1 MNPKDMVPGHTA
13 PEDLTPE
20 DLTPGGTPPEDLLPE
35 DLSDDNDAG
44 DGTAGT
50 PASSFRFVVPD
61 ELAGTR
67 VDAGLAK
74 LMDISRSQAA
84 ALIAEGN
91 VSSKDKAVGK
101 SLKLAPG
108 AVLDVVVP
116 ARRDP
121 LEVVEEVVEGLKIL
135 LDDDEFVVIDK
146 PVGVAAHPSPGW
158 VGPTVVGGLAGLGY
172 RISTSGSPERAG
184 IVHRLDVGTS
194 GVMVVAKTEEA
205 YTALKRAFKERTVD
219 KVYHAVVQGLP
230 DPLAGTIDAPIG
242 RHPGHDW
249 RFAVIEDGRDSIT
262 HYEVLEAFGKASLVE
277 VHLETG
283 RTHQIRVH
291 FSALRHPCAG
301 DLTYGADP
309 RLAATLGLTRQW
321 LHARQLS
328 FAHPRTGEQVT
339 VTSEYPQDLRYALEV
354 LESGQA

>member
-1 MNPKDMVPGHTA
+1 MLESVVVA
-13 PEDLTPE
+13 EQF
-20 DLTPGGTPPEDLLPE
+20 GG
-35 DLSDDNDAG
+35 SRADAG
-44 DGTAGT
+44 IAALLG
-50 PASSFRFVVPD
+50 
-61 ELAGTR
+61 
-67 VDAGLAK
+67 
-74 LMDISRSQAA
+74 ISRSLAA
-84 ALIAEGN
+84 TLIAEGH
-91 VSSKDKAVGK
+91 VLSKGKTLGK
-101 SLKLAPG
+101 SAKLVAG
-108 AVLDVVVP
+108 EVLQVSLP
-116 ARRDP
+116 ERRDP

-135 LDDDEFVVIDK
+135 LDDDDFVVVDK

-158 VGPTVVGGLAGLGY
+158 VGPTVVGGLAGAGY

-194 GVMVVAKTEEA
+194 GAMVVAKSERA

-230 DPLAGTIDAPIG
+230 DPLVGTIDAPIG

-249 RFAVIEDGRDSIT
+249 RFAVIEDGRPSVT
-262 HYEVLEAFGKASLVE
+262 HYEVVEAFGKASLVE

-321 LHARQLS
+321 LHARELG
-328 FAHPRTGEQVT
+328 FEHPVTGESVR
-339 VTSEYPQDLRYALEV
+339 VVSDYPQDLAFALEV
-354 LESGQA
+354 LESGRA

>member
-1 MNPKDMVPGHTA
+1 M
-13 PEDLTPE
+13 PERIVVADE
-20 DLTPGGTPPEDLLPE
+20 FGGTR
-35 DLSDDNDAG
+35 A
-44 DGTAGT
+44 
-50 PASSFRFVVPD
+50 
-61 ELAGTR
+61 
-67 VDAGLAK
+67 DAGLAK
-74 LMDISRSQAA
+74 LMGISRSLAA
-84 ALIAEGN
+84 TLIAEGN
-91 VSSKDKAVGK
+91 VISRGKAVGK
-101 SLKLAPG
+101 SAKLVAG
-108 AVLDVVVP
+108 DVLDVTVP
-116 ARRDP
+116 ERRDP

-135 LDDDEFVVIDK
+135 LDDDDFVVVDK

-158 VGPTVVGGLAGLGY
+158 VGPTVVGGLAGAGY

-194 GVMVVAKTEEA
+194 GVMVVAKTERA
-205 YTALKRAFKERTVD
+205 YTTLKRAFKERSVD

-230 DPLAGTIDAPIG
+230 DPLEGTIDAPIG

-249 RFAVIEDGRDSIT
+249 RFAVIEDGRPSIT
-262 HYEVLEAFGKASLVE
+262 HYEVLEAFGKATLVE

-321 LHARQLS
+321 LHARQLG
-328 FAHPRTGEQVT
+328 FDHPVTGERVT
-339 VTSEYPQDLRYALEV
+339 VTSDYPQDLSFALEV

>member
-1 MNPKDMVPGHTA
+1 M
-13 PEDLTPE
+13 PEHIVVADE
-20 DLTPGGTPPEDLLPE
+20 YGG
-35 DLSDDNDAG
+35 AR
-44 DGTAGT
+44 A
-50 PASSFRFVVPD
+50 
-61 ELAGTR
+61 
-67 VDAGLAK
+67 DAGLAA
-74 LMDISRSQAA
+74 LLGISRSLAA
-84 ALIAEGN
+84 SLLADGHVQSKGKAL
-91 VSSKDKAVGK
+91 GK
-101 SLKLAPG
+101 SAKLVAG
-108 AVLDVVVP
+108 DVLEVSMP
-116 ARRDP
+116 ERRDP

-135 LDDDEFVVIDK
+135 LDDEDFVVVDK

-158 VGPTVVGGLAGLGY
+158 VGPTVVGGLAGAGY

-194 GVMVVAKTEEA
+194 GVMVVAKSERA

-249 RFAVIEDGRDSIT
+249 RFAVIEDGRPSVT

-321 LHARQLS
+321 LHARELG
-328 FAHPRTGEQVT
+328 FDHPVTGERVR
-339 VTSEYPQDLRYALEV
+339 VTSDYPQDLAYALEV
-354 LESGQA
+354 LGSGQA

>member
-1 MNPKDMVPGHTA
+1 M
-13 PEDLTPE
+13 PERVVVAE
-20 DLTPGGTPPEDLLPE
+20 EFGGTR
-35 DLSDDNDAG
+35 A
-44 DGTAGT
+44 
-50 PASSFRFVVPD
+50 
-61 ELAGTR
+61 
-67 VDAGLAK
+67 DAGLAR
-74 LMDISRSQAA
+74 LLGISRSLAA
-84 ALIAEGN
+84 TLIAEGN
-91 VSSKDKAVGK
+91 VVNRGKKLGK
-101 SLKLAPG
+101 SARLVAG
-108 AVLDVVVP
+108 DVLEVTVP
-116 ARRDP
+116 DRRDP

-135 LDDDEFVVIDK
+135 LDDDDFVVVDK

-158 VGPTVVGGLAGLGY
+158 VGPTVVGGLAGAGY
-172 RISTSGSPERAG
+172 RISTSGSPERVG

-194 GVMVVAKTEEA
+194 GVMVVAKTERA
-205 YTALKRAFKERTVD
+205 YTALKRAFKERNVD

-230 DPLAGTIDAPIG
+230 DPLEGTIDAPIG

-249 RFAVIEDGRDSIT
+249 RFAVIEDGRPSIT
-262 HYEVLEAFGKASLVE
+262 HYEVLEAFGKATLVE

-321 LHARQLS
+321 LHARQLG
-328 FAHPRTGEQVT
+328 FDHPVTGERVT
-339 VTSEYPQDLRYALEV
+339 VTSEYPQDLAYALEV